1 MKKKPATIT
10 ARTTVKI
17 MSYLLT
23 TAMIVGG
30 LSLSPLATVEVQAA
44 EKKNINLN
52 VGNDIEGIINPK
64 NGDTV
69 TSWTGT
75 TVYYGNK
82 AYYVLDKNGD
92 FDGHSSK
99 DDHMLLLSKGVL
111 ASSGRTFDDSSSNWT
126 GSDIE
131 TYLNGV
137 GFYNT
142 LNVTE
147 QGAIGSTTIN
157 NDKTDNG
164 GYTGFTINSTN
175 NIFLLDLND
184 VQNTNYGFSSSDSNG
199 GTRVADPNC
208 SSWWWLRSPGN
219 LVSDAAGVSGLGNVN
234 SHGPNGDD
242 EDGSARP
249 AFNLNLSSVLFSSAS
264 GASKSSSFAATTDSS
279 ATSWNLTL
287 QDGTGFTAER
297 KTGETGSIE
306 AGTKMNITVTAV
318 PSTST
323 NAYTQTS
330 AMLLDGSNT
339 VICYGRIKDG
349 VPAAGDIEITIPSS
363 VPAGIYTMKVFA
375 EDVNSTDSSNLTDY
389 ASNMAEIP
397 NIQITAAPSPQT
409 PSSSD
414 DSDSNNDS
422 SSTTTE
428 EAYVNPLSWYYE
440 ANPLGSMCLIEHQG
454 PVCVKAFNAATP
466 KGYKEAFSFNLLLRK
481 NGIFQSTYDKK
492 AGKFVI
498 NIPKEFQKAGR
509 TFALI
514 GIDKFGNTK
523 IFTDNDLSD
532 ETFATTLDME
542 GYAFSL
548 IYMD

>member
-1 MKKKPATIT
+1 
-10 ARTTVKI
+10 
-17 MSYLLT
+17 
-23 TAMIVGG
+23 
-30 LSLSPLATVEVQAA
+30 
-44 EKKNINLN
+44 
-52 VGNDIEGIINPK
+52 
-64 NGDTV
+64 
-69 TSWTGT
+69 
-75 TVYYGNK
+75 
-82 AYYVLDKNGD
+82 
-92 FDGHSSK
+92 
-99 DDHMLLLSKGVL
+99 
-111 ASSGRTFDDSSSNWT
+111 
-126 GSDIE
+126 
-131 TYLNGV
+131 
-137 GFYNT
+137 
-142 LNVTE
+142 
-147 QGAIGSTTIN
+147 
-157 NDKTDNG
+157 
-164 GYTGFTINSTN
+164 
-175 NIFLLDLND
+175 
-184 VQNTNYGFSSSDSNG
+184 
-199 GTRVADPNC
+199 
-208 SSWWWLRSPGN
+208 
-219 LVSDAAGVSGLGNVN
+219 
-234 SHGPNGDD
+234 
-242 EDGSARP
+242 
-249 AFNLNLSSVLFSSAS
+249 
-264 GASKSSSFAATTDSS
+264 
-279 ATSWNLTL
+279 
-287 QDGTGFTAER
+287 
-297 KTGETGSIE
+297 
-306 AGTKMNITVTAV
+306 MNITVTAV